1 MNKILSIFFF
11 CTIFYG
17 QTIKEISNIVGIRDN
32 QLIGHGLVVGLAGT
46 GDKSKFTMQSLQNL
60 LRNSYIKIP
69 TSSIKSKNIA
79 SVMVTAIL
87 PPFSRQGDKI
97 KLNVSSLGDAK
108 SIDNGELLLTQL
120 KGLNGEIY
128 AIAQGKV
135 IASPDNLTTGYIY
148 EGAII
153 ENEIKYSLQNEK
165 EITIS
170 LRKSDASIASLV
182 EKKINEKFKQNIAQ
196 AIDTRTIHVKKP
208 QNISTIS
215 FIASIQSIQ
224 LHTNMHK
231 KIIID
236 TLKGIIV
243 AGADIIIQP
252 VTVTRK
258 NFTLRIKNKN
268 LTKKQWADPVV
279 NPGVDIGDDVKIGNK
294 PVKINLNNALI
305 NSKNLPTISD
315 LMRAMKTMK
324 LSIRDIIET
333 LQSLKDLGAID
344 AQIETVR

>member
-1 MNKILSIFFF
+1 LNKILPIFFF
-11 CTIFYG
+11 CTIIYG

-32 QLIGHGLVVGLAGT
+32 QLIGHGLVVGLSGT

-135 IASPDNLTTGYIY
+135 IASPNNLTTGYIY

-153 ENEIKYSLQNEK
+153 ENEVKYSLQDEN

-170 LRKSDASIASLV
+170 LRKSNASIASLV

-196 AIDTRTIHVKKP
+196 AIDTRTIHVKKLS
-208 QNISTIS
+208 NISIIS
-215 FIASIQSIQ
+215 FIAKIQGIQ
-224 LHTNMHK
+224 LDTNISK

-243 AGADIIIQP
+243 AGSDIIIQP

-258 NFTLRIKNKN
+258 NFTLRIKNKI
-268 LTKKQWADPVV
+268 LDKTKWSDLVI
-279 NPGVDIGDDVKIGNK
+279 NPGVDIGDNVKIGNK
-294 PVKINLNNALI
+294 LVKIDLNNALI